1 MTTCFETEIAGY
13 KITLSQDKRGYFHVR
28 YGLQEDGLLRYS
40 EACKKLGQAIMHA
53 LACEGKLNND
63 GPE

>member
-1 MTTCFETEIAGY
+1 MTTCFETEIAGH
-13 KITLSQDKRGYFHVR
+13 KITLKQTKRGWFSVQ
-28 YGLQEDGLLRYS
+28 YGLQFDIELGYS
-40 EACKKLGQAIMHA
+40 EACKKLGQAILHA